1 MNRIKFKEFV
11 TLQRGY
17 DLPKTQMVDGEFPVV
32 GSTSVIGFHNEYKQN
47 PPGVVT
53 GHSGSLGSVQYIT
66 CKYWPHNTSLWVKDF
81 KGNLPRYVYYLLK
94 TLPLASYNAGAGVPT
109 LNRNHLDNL
118 DIRTHDLPD
127 QHKISAILS
136 AYDDLIISD
145 AQRIQIYEEITQR
158 IYREWFVDFRFPC
171 HKKWKFVDSEVGK
184 LPEDWKLG
192 RLGDLVEICNKST
205 QAGEHLASRKYVPID
220 CIARK
225 SIALNEAKSWT
236 EAQSSLQLFQ
246 KGDILFGAMRPYFHK
261 VAIAPFDGV
270 TRTTCFVLRPK
281 DSRLFAYALMTL
293 FRDETIAFA
302 TTSSQGAII
311 PYAVWN
317 NSMENMRVIIPSLDV
332 MESFGNY
339 VNPLLRH
346 IQGSYVRKNNLK
358 NTKDILLQ
366 KLISGEVDVS
376 EIDIVMREQVNV
388 A

>member
-1 MNRIKFKEFV
+1 MNKIKFKDFV

-17 DLPKTQMVDGEFPVV
+17 DLPKTQMVEGEFPVV
-32 GSTSVIGFHNEYKQN
+32 GSTSIIGFHNEYKQDA
-47 PPGVVT
+47 PGVIT
-53 GHSGSLGSVQYIT
+53 GRSGSLGSVQYIT

-136 AYDDLIISD
+136 AYDGLIKND
-145 AQRIQIYEEITQR
+145 ARRIQIYEEIIQR
-158 IYREWFVDFRFPC
+158 IYREWFVDFRFPG
-171 HKKWKFVDSEVGK
+171 HKKSKFVDS
-184 LPEDWKLG
+184 KLG
-192 RLGDLVEICNKST
+192 KIPVKWNLGCLGDLVECCNEGT
-205 QAGEHLASRKYVPID
+205 QAGEHLASKKYVPID
-220 CIARK
+220 CISRK
-225 SIALNEAKSWT
+225 SVALNEAKSWT

-281 DSRLFAYALMTL
+281 DTRFFAFALMTI

-302 TTSSQGAII
+302 TTSSQGATI

-317 NSMENMRVIIPSLDV
+317 NSMENMRVLVPSLDV
-332 MESFGNY
+332 IEAFGNC
-339 VNPLLRH
+339 VNPLLKH
-346 IQGSYVRKNNLK
+346 IQGSYGRESNLK
-358 NTKDILLQ
+358 NTRDILLQ
-366 KLISGEVDVS
+366 RIFSGEVHIS
-376 EIDIVMREQVNV
+376 KLDIVLREQSNV
-388 A
+388 T